1 MKKILVTGHK
11 GFIGKNLCNF
21 LIKKNYLVT
30 GYEYKRDSIPDVSS
44 FDIVIHLGAIS
55 STTESNIEKILTQN
69 LDFSIKLINECNKFN
84 THFIYAS
91 SAGVYGNGKIFKET
105 SKVTPLSPYA
115 WSKYLF
121 DRYILNN
128 KFKITYQGLRFFNV
142 YGNYEKHKG
151 EQMSVFHKFYKDS
164 IKKKEIYLFQGSRKI
179 YRDFIF
185 VEDCIQIIEM
195 FFQVKE
201 SGIWNLGT
209 GEATSFYDIAKYYKL
224 KMQTKIKFIKMPL
237 HIKQN
242 YQYFTKSN
250 NTKLIKTIGK
260 YRFKNFEYFV
270 DQQFTIK

>member
-1 MKKILVTGHK
+1 MKKILITGHK
-11 GFIGKNLCNF
+11 GFIGKNLY
-21 LIKKNYLVT
+21 NYLKKKGYNIE
-30 GYEYKRDSIPDVSS
+30 GYEYKKNKFPKTSLYDLV
-44 FDIVIHLGAIS
+44 VHLGAIS
-55 STTESNIEKILTQN
+55 STTEKDVNKILSQN
-69 LDFSIKLINECNKFN
+69 LDFSIKLINSCNKTN
-84 THFIYAS
+84 THLIYAS
-91 SAGVYGNGKIFKET
+91 SAGIYGNTKRFVEDLKYI
-105 SKVTPLSPYA
+105 PLSPYA

-164 IKKKEIYLFQGSRKI
+164 IKKKEIYLFEGSRKI

-185 VEDCIQIIEM
+185 VEDCVQIIEM

-224 KMQTKIKFIKMPL
+224 KTKTKIKFIKMPL

-270 DQQFTIK
+270 DQQFNIK

>member
-11 GFIGKNLCNF
+11 GFIGKNLYNF

-30 GYEYKRDSIPDVSS
+30 GYEYKKNNFPDTSL

-55 STTESNIEKILTQN
+55 STTENNIEKLLVQN
-69 LDFSIKLINECNKFN
+69 LDFSIKLIQECNKSN

-91 SAGVYGNGKIFKET
+91 SAGVYGNGKNFNEKSEVI
-105 SKVTPLSPYA
+105 PLSPYA

-121 DRYILNN
+121 DRYVLNN
-128 KFKITYQGLRFFNV
+128 NFNITYQGLRFFNV

-151 EQMSVFHKFYKDS
+151 EQMSVFHKFIKDS
-164 IKKKEIYLFQGSRKI
+164 IKKKEIYLFEGSRQI

-195 FFQVKE
+195 FFKVKE

-209 GEATSFYDIAKYYKL
+209 GEATSFYEIAKYYKL
-224 KMQTKIKFIKMPL
+224 KIKTKIKFIKMPT

-260 YRFKNFEYFV
+260 YNFKRFEYFV
-270 DQQFTIK
+270 DKLFSIK